1 MLGHLGSCEDREKRT
16 VCSNPP
22 ETFETKAM
30 VCSSLKIVGLVKGQ
44 GKSEDTAL
52 DFQTPPPRLE
62 NILWEE
68 KGGHEISCCGT

>member
-1 MLGHLGSCEDREKRT
+1 MQLHSCEDQEKRT

-52 DFQTPPPRLE
+52 DFQTPPQTGKHPL
-62 NILWEE
+62 
-68 KGGHEISCCGT
+68 GGKRRT